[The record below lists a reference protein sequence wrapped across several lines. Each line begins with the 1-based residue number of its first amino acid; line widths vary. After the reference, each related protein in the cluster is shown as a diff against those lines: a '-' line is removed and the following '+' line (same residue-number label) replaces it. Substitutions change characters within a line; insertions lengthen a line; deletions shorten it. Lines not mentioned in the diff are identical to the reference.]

1 MLSERNCILR
11 DSDHVYLWD
20 PEGTAERMRVSVT
33 GVINHFKPP
42 YDGPPEAGWRGTH
55 VHRCMEALA
64 RDEIEARSIIRR
76 QLAGDE
82 DAGEVA
88 PENMLQLDLNDGHI
102 SPEGIDCGAWFH
114 QLQLGAIGKSG
125 LTMADFWKEAEVIAT
140 EYTMVDRRKSL
151 GGQLDLLVRFRDEVW
166 LVDLKTKGASWKG
179 PRPEDRY
186 SYSAQAGGYMHLL
199 ACGDGVAPAEIP
211 LIDKCRTLVVTPDRV
226 EWLSAMQP
234 DQCSLDWEECWGAYS
249 ADALVAF

>member
-1 MLSERNCILR
+1 MLSTRNCILR

-20 PEGTAERMRVSVT
+20 PEGIAERMRVSVT
-33 GVINHFKPP
+33 GVIGHFKPP

-64 RDEIEARSIIRR
+64 K
-76 QLAGDE
+76 
-82 DAGEVA
+82 GEPV
-88 PENMLQLDLNDGHI
+88 PDFT
-102 SPEGIDCGAWFH
+102 SPEDIDCSAWFH
-114 QLQLGAIGKSG
+114 QLQTGAIGKSG

-140 EYTMVDRRKSL
+140 EFTMVDRRKSL
-151 GGQLDLLVRFRDEVW
+151 GGQLDLLVRFRGECW
-166 LVDLKTKGASWKG
+166 LLDLKTKGASWKG
-179 PRPEDRY
+179 PRPEDRH

-226 EWLSAMQP
+226 EWLSAMHP